1 VYWPRKRKWDVKSLG
16 KYMQGIINATVNTAR
31 KRKDFVH
38 KFRTDVTIWVL
49 SCEISNPFI
58 ADKTHMGYPQG

>member
-1 VYWPRKRKWDVKSLG
+1 
-16 KYMQGIINATVNTAR
+16 MQGIINATVNTAR